1 MFQFDHSGVLR
12 CLSALDGVEA
22 GLLAAVDAHGLDVD
36 AGDGDQVGA
45 VLRVEV
51 VQVGLV
57 LEVVGVH
64 RAVLDHVVGDD
75 VVVKFLDVQGDAL
88 GLQDGHADLQHFAVG
103 GGGGGAAHGLAGQ
116 GVVVHFGVVA
126 VGGVLHH
133 RHHRAAVL
141 LQHKVLHL
149 LAFQRGGQGLDA
161 GVVFV
166 ALFADQHVDVAGGAV
181 LHGQGLGHG
190 VQPGG
195 DGVVGVDDGVVLV
208 LQDVGH
214 LGGLHLVDGDVEGV
228 VRDVVLGG
236 GDAGPFLQGEE
247 AVLFQ
252 QLEGA
257 GLVGGVVG
265 DGHVEA
271 GAAARAARAGGQ
283 GGGRGGQA
291 GGLQECAARDL
302 VHSKAPFCIHCCSML
317 RVYRRDG
324 KKKAPVPTGI
334 KHLQG
339 RELECFRGTT
349 LVRRPLA
356 GRGLSAAAGR
366 KGPAYSRT
374 L

>member
-1 MFQFDHSGVLR
+1 
-12 CLSALDGVEA
+12 
-22 GLLAAVDAHGLDVD
+22 
-36 AGDGDQVGA
+36 
-45 VLRVEV
+45 
-51 VQVGLV
+51 
-57 LEVVGVH
+57 
-64 RAVLDHVVGDD
+64 
-75 VVVKFLDVQGDAL
+75 AL

-103 GGGGGAAHGLAGQ
+103 GGGGGAAHVLAGQ

-181 LHGQGLGHG
+181 VRGQGLGHG

-214 LGGLHLVDGDVEGV
+214 LGSLHLVDGDVEGV

-257 GLVGGVVG
+257 GRIGGVVG
-265 DGHVEA
+265 DGHVAA
-271 GAAARAARAGGQ
+271 GAAARPARAGGE

-291 GGLQECAARDL
+291 GDLQECAAGDL
-302 VHSKAPFCIHCCSML
+302 VHNDAPFSC
-317 RVYRRDG
+317 
-324 KKKAPVPTGI
+324 
-334 KHLQG
+334 
-339 RELECFRGTT
+339 
-349 LVRRPLA
+349 
-356 GRGLSAAAGR
+356 
-366 KGPAYSRT
+366 
-374 L
+374 